1 MYSVRSIF
9 LIPKTGNF
17 RAYGLMTRDV
27 AVRAIL
33 VCGLASLGL
42 LPSCQKAVAT
52 PDPTAEEIWEVF
64 YLQNAKIGYGQTT
77 VRRIDGQDQPLVD
90 VKSLNHLEISRFG
103 QRTEQ
108 DVKMSTLETPDGQ
121 LLEFAT
127 EMSAGPAPVAVS
139 GRVENGKMV
148 IEIKTKGRQ
157 EKSQIPWS
165 REIGGFRAI
174 EQSLSR
180 KPPVPGE
187 KRSLKMLM
195 PLLNQVA
202 DVELAAGDRES
213 TSVLG
218 VEVRLL
224 RVDVVAKLPGN
235 QAMNSTVWTDSQ
247 GKTIKTRIET
257 LEQESFRTTREVAL
271 APPSADA
278 RFDLGSDLVVKLPQ
292 PLADPHHKRLV
303 RYRIELAGGDP
314 AKVFASGPTQ
324 SVQSLGEHTA
334 IVTVTSLRPGEAPP
348 EAVTESPAGKEYLTA
363 NSVLQIDDP
372 RVQQAARNAK
382 GDATDPAQVALAL
395 EGYVHSAIAK
405 KNFSQ
410 AFSTAAEV
418 AESREGDCTEHAVLL
433 AALARA
439 CGIPS
444 RVAIGL
450 VYVESAGGFGYHMW
464 TEMYLGGVWTPLDAI
479 MGQGGIGAAHLK
491 LTDSSLEGATAYSSF
506 LPVAQVVGKLKIS
519 VVEAD

>member
-1 MYSVRSIF
+1 M
-9 LIPKTGNF
+9 IPKAGNF
-17 RAYGLMTRDV
+17 RRHGLTAGEL
-27 AVRAIL
+27 AVRTVLA
-33 VCGLASLGL
+33 CCLASLAA

-52 PDPTAEEIWEVF
+52 HDPAVEETWEAF
-64 YLQNAKIGYGQTT
+64 YLQNAKIGYGQTSVRT
-77 VRRIDGQDQPLVD
+77 VDRQGRPLIE

-108 DVKMSTLETPDGQ
+108 DVKMSTLETPDGE

-127 EMSAGPAPVAVS
+127 DMANGPAPVAVS

-148 IEIKTKGRQ
+148 LEIKTKGRQ
-157 EKSQIPWS
+157 EKANIPWS
-165 REIGGFRAI
+165 SDIGGFRAI

-180 KPPVPGE
+180 KPLAPGE

-195 PLLNQVA
+195 PLVNQVA
-202 DVELAAGDRES
+202 EVEIVAADREL

-218 VEVRLL
+218 VEAKLL

-235 QAMNSTVWTDSQ
+235 QSLNSTLWTDTA
-247 GKTIKTRIET
+247 GETVKTRIET
-257 LEQESFRTTREVAL
+257 LQQESFRTTREIAL
-271 APPSADA
+271 APATSDA
-278 RFDLGSDLVVKLPQ
+278 QFDLGSDLVVKLPQ
-292 PLADPHHKRLV
+292 PLPDPHHKRRV
-303 RYRIELAGGDP
+303 RYRVELASGDP
-314 AKVFASGPTQ
+314 AKIFASGPTQ
-324 SVQSLGEHTA
+324 SVESLDDHTA
-334 IVTVTSLRPGEAPP
+334 IVTVRSLRPGETPGGAASGFP
-348 EAVTESPAGKEYLTA
+348 ASPAAGKEYLSA

-372 RVQQAARNAK
+372 RVRQTAREAK

-395 EGYVHSAIAK
+395 ERYVHSAIAK

-464 TEMYLGGVWTPLDAI
+464 TEVYLDGTWKPLDAI

-519 VVEAD
+519 VVEAE

>member
-1 MYSVRSIF
+1 M
-9 LIPKTGNF
+9 IPKPDNF
-17 RAYGLMTRDV
+17 WRHGLAARDV
-27 AVRAIL
+27 ALRTLLA
-33 VCGLASLGL
+33 CCLASLAA

-52 PDPTAEEIWEVF
+52 PDPAVEEIWEAF

-77 VRRIDGQDQPLVD
+77 VRNVNRQGRPLVE

-108 DVKMSTLETPDGQ
+108 DVKMSTLETPDGE
-121 LLEFAT
+121 LLEFSTDMAT
-127 EMSAGPAPVAVS
+127 GPAPVAVS
-139 GRVENGKMV
+139 GRVENGQMA

-157 EKSQIPWS
+157 EKASIPWS
-165 REIGGFRAI
+165 SDIGGFRAI
-174 EQSLSR
+174 EQSLAR
-180 KPPVPGE
+180 KPPAPGE

-202 DVELAAGDRES
+202 EVELAAADREL

-218 VEVRLL
+218 VDAKLL

-235 QAMNSTVWTDSQ
+235 QSLNSTLWIDAAGETV
-247 GKTIKTRIET
+247 KTRIDT
-257 LEQESFRTTREVAL
+257 MQQESFRTTHQIAL
-271 APPSADA
+271 APATSDA
-278 RFDLGSDLVVKLPQ
+278 PFDLGSDLAVKLPK
-292 PLADPHHKRLV
+292 PLADPHSKRRV
-303 RYRIELAGGDP
+303 RYRVELAGGDP

-324 SVQSLGEHTA
+324 SVESIDDHTA
-334 IVTVTSLRPGEAPP
+334 IVTVRSLRPGQVPTATSADFP
-348 EAVTESPAGKEYLTA
+348 ASPAAGKEYLAA
-363 NSVLQIDDP
+363 NSVLQIDDT
-372 RVQQAARNAK
+372 RVRQAAREAQ
-382 GDATDPAQVALAL
+382 GDAADPAQVAMAL
-395 EGYVHSAIAK
+395 ERYVHSAIAK

-464 TEMYLGGVWTPLDAI
+464 TEVYLDGAWTPLDAI

-519 VVEAD
+519 VVEAE

>member
-1 MYSVRSIF
+1 MARDAVR
-9 LIPKTGNF
+9 
-17 RAYGLMTRDV
+17 
-27 AVRAIL
+27 RAIL
-33 VCGLASLGL
+33 VCGLASLSF

-52 PDPTAEEIWEVF
+52 PDPAVEEIWEAF
-64 YLQNAKIGYGQTT
+64 YLQNAKIGYGQTAIRQID
-77 VRRIDGQDQPLVD
+77 RRGQPLVE

-108 DVKMSTLETPDGQ
+108 DVKMSTLETPDGE

-127 EMSAGPAPVAVS
+127 DMSTGPAPVAVS
-139 GRVENGKMV
+139 GRVTNGAMD

-157 EKSQIPWS
+157 EKAQIPWS
-165 REIGGFRAI
+165 SDIGGFRAI

-180 KPPVPGE
+180 KPPIPGE

-202 DVELAAGDRES
+202 QVELTARDHES

-218 VEVRLL
+218 VEVKLL
-224 RVDVVAKLPGN
+224 RVDVVAQLPGN
-235 QAMNSTVWTDSQ
+235 QTLNSTVWIDSQ
-247 GKTIKTRIET
+247 GEAIKTRIDT
-257 LEQESFRTTREVAL
+257 LEQESFRTTRDIAL
-271 APPSADA
+271 APASSDA

-292 PLADPHHKRLV
+292 PLADPHHTRLV
-303 RYRIELAGGDP
+303 RYRVELAGGDP
-314 AKVFASGPTQ
+314 AKVFATGPTQ
-324 SVQSLGEHTA
+324 SVRSLDAHTA
-334 IVTVTSLRPGEAPP
+334 IVTVKSLRPGEAPSGAAS
-348 EAVTESPAGKEYLTA
+348 ELSAGQEYLSA

-372 RVQQAARNAK
+372 RVRQAAKEAK
-382 GDATDPAQVALAL
+382 GDAMDPAQVALAL
-395 EGYVHSAIAK
+395 ESYVHRAIAK

-450 VYVESAGGFGYHMW
+450 VYVGSAGGFGYHMW
-464 TEMYLGGVWTPLDAI
+464 TEMYLDGVWTPLDAI

-491 LTDSSLEGATAYSSF
+491 LADSSLEGATAYSSF

-519 VVEAD
+519 VVEAE